1 VVKRARGPSIRTLPW
16 PMALTD

>member
-1 VVKRARGPSIRTLPW
+1 VKRARGPSIRTLPW